1 MLKVVIV
8 DDHKM
13 FREGL
18 KKMFQ
23 TEGFA
28 KVIGE
33 AANGKE
39 CLDLLDKEM
48 PDVVMMD
55 ISMPVMDGIEATK
68 QAVAKYPEVKI
79 LTLSSFGD
87 EHYYY
92 TMIEAGVKGFVLK
105 SSGITELMQAVREVA
120 EGGSWFSNELLRKVI
135 SSIGKSA
142 VKEKA
147 PIDLS
152 DREAQVLRLVCNGLT
167 NEQIAADLNVTADT
181 VKYHRSNILSKTGA
195 PNTAALVMFAIK
207 NKLIEV

>member
-1 MLKVVIV
+1 MLKVIIV

-23 TEGFA
+23 IEGFA

-33 AANGKE
+33 ASNGKE
-39 CLDLLDKEM
+39 FLELLDNEM
-48 PDVVMMD
+48 PNVVMMD
-55 ISMPVMDGIEATK
+55 ISMPVMDGIEAAK
-68 QAVAKYPEVKI
+68 LAVEKYPDVKI

-105 SSGITELMQAVREVA
+105 SAGITELMQAIQEVS

-135 SSIGKSA
+135 SSIGKNA
-142 VKEKA
+142 TKEKQS
-147 PIDLS
+147 IELS
-152 DREAQVLRLVCNGLT
+152 DRELQVLKLVCVGQT
-167 NEQIAADLNVTADT
+167 NEQIALQLNVTADT
-181 VKYHRSNILSKTGA
+181 VKYHRSNILSKTGV
-195 PNTAALVMFAIK
+195 PNTAALVMYAIK
-207 NKLIEV
+207 NKLIEL

>member
-1 MLKVVIV
+1 MIQIIIV

-23 TEGFA
+23 VEGFA

-33 AANGKE
+33 ASNGKE
-39 CLDLLDKEM
+39 FLSLLDNLV

-55 ISMPVMDGIEATK
+55 ISMPEMDGIEATK
-68 QAVAKYPEVKI
+68 LAIEKNPDIKI

-87 EHYYY
+87 ESYYY

-105 SSGITELMQAVREVA
+105 SSGIIELMQAIKEVA
-120 EGGSWFSNELLRKVI
+120 EGGSWFSNLLLRKVI
-135 SSIGKSA
+135 STIGKSNT
-142 VKEKA
+142 KEKNQVG
-147 PIDLS
+147 LS
-152 DREAQVLRLVCNGLT
+152 DREMQVLKLVCEGLI
-167 NEQIAADLNVTADT
+167 NEQISSELNITTDT
-181 VKYHRSNILSKTGA
+181 VKYHRSNILSKTGT

>member
-1 MLKVVIV
+1 MLKVLIV

-33 AANGKE
+33 ASNGKE
-39 CLDLLDKEM
+39 FLDLLDKES

-55 ISMPVMDGIEATK
+55 IAMPVMDGIEAAK
-68 QAVAKYPEVKI
+68 LAVLKYPDVKI

-105 SSGITELMQAVREVA
+105 SSGITELMQAIKEVA

-135 SSIGKSA
+135 STIGKGT
-142 VKEKA
+142 VKEK
-147 PIDLS
+147 PTIDLTE
-152 DREAQVLRLVCNGLT
+152 REMQVLRLVCVGLT
-167 NEQIAADLNVTADT
+167 NEQIAGELCVTADT

-195 PNTAALVMFAIK
+195 PNTAALVMYAIK

>member
-147 PIDLS
+147 TIDLS

>member
-1 MLKVVIV
+1 MLKVIIV

-33 AANGKE
+33 ASNGVE
-39 CLDLLDKEM
+39 FLNLLEIEL

-55 ISMPVMDGIEATK
+55 ISMPVMDGIEAAK
-68 QAVAKYPEVKI
+68 QAVAKYPDIKI

-105 SSGITELMQAVREVA
+105 SAGITELMQAVKELA
-120 EGGSWFSNELLRKVI
+120 DGGSWFSNELLRKVI
-135 SSIGKSA
+135 STIGKGNP
-142 VKEKA
+142 KEK
-147 PIDLS
+147 PTIELS
-152 DREAQVLRLVCNGLT
+152 ERELQVLGLVCNGLT
-167 NEQIAADLNVTADT
+167 NEQIAGELNVTADT
-181 VKYHRSNILSKTGA
+181 IKYHRSNILSKTGA
-195 PNTAALVMFAIK
+195 PNTAALVMYAIK